1 MKKYLGIYVFLLGGI
16 LSSFAQEST
25 IPKLSVLYSE
35 AAVYPGLKA
44 RNADISSATLE
55 HKITKREIWPSLNF
69 QAQNTYGTYKGLAGA
84 VFPLAGNYNVSGL
97 ESSGTA
103 VNALLSTTLQWD
115 IIQFGE
121 HRDRVKIAEIEK
133 DQSKVSYELVD
144 LTLKRRITGSYVN
157 WMYAKKMLKWAQHE
171 AERHMGLFKIASAQA
186 DAGQSSAADSL
197 LVKSQYKQALA
208 DEKKWLAQTRKTE
221 NKIIELTG
229 VSLQNRNVSTYFLE
243 ISPQVPLSEDIEEHP
258 LLEEK
263 DNEKQQLEWEKK
275 RINHQVLP
283 DISLLASGMFRGAGY
298 SGDNQWGDPYRL
310 PVSNYL
316 VGLGLIWKLDGFY
329 DKGLKNRKNV
339 QEQFRVEQEKEVLY
353 RSLSERDNSLTY
365 QLSQAEEEIA
375 ETKESY
381 EAARR
386 SYDLF
391 KVRYENGLI
400 DLPTLYQ
407 IEQSLQFA
415 ERSLLK
421 AYHQYWLYWKD
432 YAYVKNDYSVLIEA
446 FN

>member
-1 MKKYLGIYVFLLGGI
+1 MKKYIGTYVFLLGGI
-16 LSSFAQEST
+16 LAGLAQENT
-25 IPKLSVLYSE
+25 TPKLSVLYSE

-44 RNADISSATLE
+44 RDAEVNSAYLE
-55 HKITKREIWPSLNF
+55 YKITKREIWPSLDF

-103 VNALLSTTLQWD
+103 INTLLSTTLQWD

-121 HRDRVKIAEIEK
+121 HRDQVKIAEIGK
-133 DQSKVSYELVD
+133 DQSEVSYELED
-144 LTLKRRITGSYVN
+144 LKLKKRITQSYVS
-157 WMYAKKMLKWAQHE
+157 WMYAKMMLEWAQHE
-171 AERHMGLFKIASAQA
+171 AERHMGLFKIAKAQA
-186 DAGQSSAADSL
+186 DAGRSSAADSL

-208 DEKKWLAQTRKTE
+208 DEKKWLAQTQKTE
-221 NKIIELTG
+221 NKILEFTG
-229 VSLQNRNVSTYFLE
+229 VSLQNYKVSEYFLE
-243 ISPQVPLSEDIEEHP
+243 TSPQVPLSEDIEKHP
-258 LLEEK
+258 LLEAK
-263 DNEKQQLEWEKK
+263 GNEKQQLEWEKK
-275 RINHQVLP
+275 RINHRVLP

-298 SGDNQWGDPYRL
+298 SGEDQWGDPYRL

-316 VGLGLIWKLDGFY
+316 IGLGLTWKLDGFY

-339 QEQFRVEQEKEVLY
+339 QEQFRVEQEKEVLH
-353 RSLSERDNSLTY
+353 RSLNEQENSLTE
-365 QLSQAEEEIA
+365 QLSQAKEEID

-381 EAARR
+381 EAARS

-391 KVRYENGLI
+391 KVRYESGLI